1 MLCPW
6 VSLKIRYSNCAPSH
20 TSLCCLSGYFF
31 SPFVLAWKTENQ
43 KYEDYTWMREH
54 RLGTFQRVQ
63 VACREVWFVLC
74 LWASSRWDLEMRSL
88 QIC

>member
-1 MLCPW
+1 MYLLILLFAA
-6 VSLKIRYSNCAPSH
+6 SLIIFS
-20 TSLCCLSGYFF
+20 SL
-31 SPFVLAWKTENQ
+31 VLAWKTENQ

-74 LWASSRWDLEMRSL
+74 LWDLEIRSL

>member
-6 VSLKIRYSNCAPSH
+6 VSLKIRYNNCVPSH

-31 SPFVLAWKTENQ
+31 SSLVLAWKTENQ
-43 KYEDYTWMREH
+43 KYEDYTWMRER

-63 VACREVWFVLC
+63 VTCREVWFVLC
-74 LWASSRWDLEMRSL
+74 LWASSR
-88 QIC
+88 